1 MIYTVMSTDNGDT
14 VAIEDGVLISG
25 SNSGQAALH
34 ITAQEEFGINQT
46 LVLLIKVGN
55 NKAFYATN
63 FEKAEGAYWFW
74 LVYQTVC
81 LTITHT
87 TLVNIS

>member
-46 LVLLIKVGN
+46 LVLLIKVGIYN
-55 NKAFYATN
+55 SAYATN
-63 FEKAEGAYWFW
+63 IEKKLGHSAFG
-74 LVYQTVC
+74 
-81 LTITHT
+81 
-87 TLVNIS
+87 